1 MQYMFTSIQNLK
13 KIQCVHEKALNG
25 SFIHPTH
32 QHILNT
38 LWNDTSDVWLFLS
51 KYKKNIKEILDAK
64 NGGRYEEIRTY
75 ISDETLRKYFLQFP
89 SAWADLKKKINTY
102 GIENRGTIH
111 IPKENE
117 MDIFLVLLRLNREN
131 DIGENIEASFYKD
144 VLENHRLLK
153 HATAE
158 PLLLDSSHRDL
169 SFLSKSPDKE
179 KSLFIRKNIE
189 YWIFTNSDTPV
200 SGDTEFKKLYPKMI
214 EYLEK
219 IFWFNY
225 NDFPEKPTLQ
235 TISDYIA
242 RRLWN
247 SETENEKRKLWM
259 FVKSFTAWWSY
270 EKIETLHKTGIE
282 QMKGLK
288 EKFKKVWI
296 TLDTEDTSVNGKSII
311 PGKMTCELEDGTF
324 FTCTMEYRF
333 KSIQSIRLKMWES
346 PDYNNID
353 ALRDMIGIAIVWPD
367 DTPQNTKVQVVSRCT
382 EIMADKWYLIKNK
395 DLFTRNEM
403 KEIIMNTELSGKRPL
418 KWFQEKRHEKS
429 NPKFR
434 NASVSGFTNLN
445 GPVGIEMQF
454 FDQSKYDF
462 WKMDHYTY
470 DPMKIISAVS
480 RWDWF
485 VTPMQALHA
494 IIREIPE
501 GIRKEVL
508 KHSPQEILS
517 NYLTTSQ
524 LIPFVWENGEIY
536 IVPKPHVW
544 KFRASRRQNS
554 VEQIDFSM
562 KKDDTA
568 FPRMDTMRK
577 KLPIFIMN
585 LSLRNAEQATF

>member
-1 MQYMFTSIQNLK
+1 M
-13 KIQCVHEKALNG
+13 
-25 SFIHPTH
+25 
-32 QHILNT
+32 
-38 LWNDTSDVWLFLS
+38 
-51 KYKKNIKEILDAK
+51 LDAK
-64 NGGRYEEIRTY
+64 NGGRYEEIGTY
-75 ISDETLRKYFLQFP
+75 ISDKKLRNYFREFQ
-89 SAWADLKKKINTY
+89 SAWTDLKKKINTY
-102 GIENRGTIH
+102 GIENRGTIY

-131 DIGENIEASFYKD
+131 NIGENIEASFYKD
-144 VLENHRLLK
+144 VLENHSLLK

-169 SFLSKSPDKE
+169 SFLSRFPDKE

-189 YWIFTNSDTPV
+189 YWIFTNSDTQI

-219 IFWFNY
+219 IFWFSY
-225 NDFPEKPTLQ
+225 KDFPEKPTLQ

-270 EKIETLHKTGIE
+270 EKIDILQKTGIE
-282 QMKGLK
+282 QMKSLR
-288 EKFKKVWI
+288 EKFKNVWI
-296 TLDTEDTSVNGKSII
+296 TLDTEDTNMNGKSII
-311 PGKMTCELEDGTF
+311 PGKMTCELEDSTF

-333 KSIQSIRLKMWES
+333 KSIRSILLKMWES

-353 ALRDMIGIAIVWPD
+353 ALRDIIGIAIVWPD
-367 DTPQNTKVQVVSRCT
+367 DTPQHTKVQVISRCT
-382 EIMADKWYLIKNK
+382 EIMADKWFLIKNK

-403 KEIIMNTELSGKRPL
+403 KEIIMNTELTGKRPL

-429 NPKFR
+429 NPRFR

-445 GPVGIEMQF
+445 GAVGIEMQF

-494 IIREIPE
+494 IIKEIPE
-501 GIRKEVL
+501 WVRKEVL

-544 KFRASRRQNS
+544 KFRATRRHKS
-554 VEQIDFSM
+554 VEQIDFSI

-577 KLPIFIMN
+577 KLYTFIMN
-585 LSLRNAEQATF
+585 MSLRNAEQATF